1 MFLTLAGPSAQPT
14 VAEGVSE
21 PRFGTTTRNS
31 CCSRRCTEHMVF
43 RWNVSHQ
50 ILGISIQLKLC
61 GHGCDRTLP
70 ARSKTILQ
78 PTVPSPQGSSVS
90 EWLTSCMGM
99 RQYVQGRSGACFP
112 SLCGACQSACRSPRR
127 NSMDGVASS
136 AHVLTSGYCTD
147 GLLCQ
152 RPSLIHSIASRQSSS
167 GCALCVCRTT
177 SDCQFDLHVA
187 RFRMLSHRQS
197 SDLLQM
203 KNMMCMQ
210 HAMKEKN
217 IASMFVC
224 LCLLPMLLMDCI
236 VLFMC
241 DTAPPAQNSVLL
253 GIDFGSVRCYTM
265 VCRDACAHCVAQAL
279 LV

>member
-1 MFLTLAGPSAQPT
+1 M
-14 VAEGVSE
+14 
-21 PRFGTTTRNS
+21 
-31 CCSRRCTEHMVF
+31 C
-43 RWNVSHQ
+43 
-50 ILGISIQLKLC
+50 LC
-61 GHGCDRTLP
+61 RDVHD
-70 ARSKTILQ
+70 I
-78 PTVPSPQGSSVS
+78 
-90 EWLTSCMGM
+90 
-99 RQYVQGRSGACFP
+99 F
-112 SLCGACQSACRSPRR
+112 
-127 NSMDGVASS
+127 
-136 AHVLTSGYCTD
+136 
-147 GLLCQ
+147 
-152 RPSLIHSIASRQSSS
+152 ASRQSSS
-167 GCALCVCRTT
+167 GCALWVCRTT

-265 VCRDACAHCVAQAL
+265 VCRDACAHFLYFPIEIYVKHNMFQPIPTPFRPSPATKNEGNFS
-279 LV
+279 VSW